1 MLILLFR
8 IYITYIKENLQTG
21 EVYVGMASALV
32 DKLDDEAIEKARKR
46 RENAPHHKNK
56 DGFSPAVTDQ
66 YSTNKDAIR
75 GREQLLYEK
84 FKKEGIITA
93 QNQPVGNRNPKK
105 SLYIQAAI
113 ETFGE
118 ILALVYYFG

>member
-1 MLILLFR
+1 MFIFFIL
-8 IYITYIKENLQTG
+8 YITYIKRNLNTG

-32 DKLDDEAIEKARKR
+32 EDESAESIQKVLNR

-56 DGFSPAVTDQ
+56 EGFERGDVDKV
-66 YSTNKDAIR
+66 STNKDAIR

-84 FKKEGIITA
+84 FKKDGIITA
-93 QNQPVGNRNPKK
+93 QNQPVSNRNPKK

-118 ILALVYYFG
+118 ILMFVYFFG